1 MKNPYTGPSTSSS
14 LLSSLTSG
22 INAAT
27 GHSTSKG
34 KGAHFTRKGPS
45 GMEQLLANNFT
56 GINELVDDGMAGL
69 KRVVI
74 NGIDTISLSDGRS
87 PPEVD
92 PKCTIL

>member
-1 MKNPYTGPSTSSS
+1 
-14 LLSSLTSG
+14 
-22 INAAT
+22 
-27 GHSTSKG
+27 
-34 KGAHFTRKGPS
+34 
-45 GMEQLLANNFT
+45 MEQLLANNFT